1 MRKFILS
8 ATVFFLF
15 FALSAATPTFISEE
29 FEGTYRVGVRTCVVR
44 PIKMAFEVYWG
55 RRGEKT
61 LYFYELDSR
70 YGKYVYSMKKKG
82 RGYDRFVFSDDRHV
96 SGTFIHS
103 NGLKSPLRKIR

>member
-15 FALSAATPTFISEE
+15 FVLSAATPTFISGE
-29 FEGTYRVGVRTCVVR
+29 FEGTYRVGERACVVR
-44 PIKMAFEVYWG
+44 PIKMAFEVNWV
-55 RRGEKT
+55 RSGEKT

-70 YGKYVYSMKKKG
+70 YGKYVYSMKKNG
-82 RGYDRFVFSDDRHV
+82 RGYDRFVFTDDRHV
-96 SGTFIHS
+96 SGTFIRS